1 MNAKLLIPTMVATAL
16 CAACSLPPRIDLMGD
31 PAVVTAATRTI
42 VIAPDTTYVNVTG
55 GEIVKF
61 VVGDKSFAWNFD
73 GADYLDKFDLNQ
85 AAPPGILDHSVIA
98 YVAANPLYA
107 GGGDG
112 GRHGGGHGDHGGGH
126 GGDFTSGSGG
136 HGGGGSGGGHK

>member
-1 MNAKLLIPTMVATAL
+1 MEAKLLIPTIVATTL
-16 CAACSLPPRIDLMGD
+16 CAACSLPPRIDLLGD

-42 VIAPDTTYVNVTG
+42 VIAPDTSYVNVTG
-55 GEIVKF
+55 GEIIKF
-61 VVGDKSFAWNFD
+61 VVGDKAFAWNFD
-73 GADYLDKFDLNQ
+73 GADYIDKFDLNQ
-85 AAPPGILDHSVIA
+85 TAPPGILDHRVTA

-112 GRHGGGHGDHGGGH
+112 GRHGGHGVHGGGH

-136 HGGGGSGGGHK
+136 HGGGGGSGHK

>member
-1 MNAKLLIPTMVATAL
+1 MNIKLLVPNVLAVML
-16 CAACSLPPRIDLMGD
+16 CSACSLPPRPDLWGD
-31 PAVVTAATRTI
+31 PAPVMAATRTI

-73 GADYLDKFDLNQ
+73 GEEYIEHFDLSQ
-85 AAPPGILDHSVIA
+85 TAPPGVLDHAVTA
-98 YVAANPLYA
+98 YVSANPLYS

-112 GRHGGGHGDHGGGH
+112 GRHGGGHG
-126 GGDFTSGSGG
+126 GDFTSGG
-136 HGGGGSGGGHK
+136 HGGGRK

>member
-1 MNAKLLIPTMVATAL
+1 MNAKLLIPTIATAAL

-55 GEIVKF
+55 GEIIKF

-85 AAPPGILDHSVIA
+85 TAPPGMLDHSVIA
-98 YVAANPLYA
+98 YVAANPLYS

-112 GRHGGGHGDHGGGH
+112 GRHGGGHGGGHGGDH
-126 GGDFTSGSGG
+126 GGDFTSGGG
-136 HGGGGSGGGHK
+136 HGGGHK